1 MGHGGPGGY
10 RGAMLP
16 RALRLVT
23 IRGIDVRLDPW
34 LVPLALLLV
43 WTLARRVAPVPSVLG
58 IVVALGVTLG
68 LFASILVHELG
79 HAFEARH
86 RGLEV
91 RGVTLLL
98 LGGAT
103 EIHGHGRS
111 ARDDLAVAA
120 IGPWMSLTLAG
131 LFGLVAT
138 GAAEWFPVGVARPVS
153 AVAGVLGWANLA
165 LALFN
170 LIPGAPLDGGR
181 VLRAL
186 VWMATGDRARASRWS
201 TRAGQ
206 TLGGVLV
213 VLGVAMLVRVPDRVV
228 DAAWAS
234 IVGVFLV
241 NAATLESRQESLR
254 ARLEATPIPALLGQ
268 RPAPLD
274 GERPL
279 ALVDDAA
286 LAATAVVP
294 VRRDGRI
301 VGHVALADITAMH
314 PSDRAVRHAI
324 DITVPL
330 DDVVRVAIDAGALAL
345 VEAVGS
351 GADPVALTDGD
362 DSDTVIVDVVD
373 RATVLAA
380 VTALSRAERGA
391 LRRRRSP
398 RASHRSGPAS
408 P

>member
-1 MGHGGPGGY
+1 
-10 RGAMLP
+10 MLP

-58 IVVALGVTLG
+58 IVVALAVTLG

-138 GAAEWFPVGVARPVS
+138 GASEWFPVGIARPVS

-206 TLGGVLV
+206 MLGGVLV
-213 VLGVAMLVRVPDRVV
+213 VIGVAIIVLAPGRLV

-241 NAATLESRQESLR
+241 NAATLESRQEALR
-254 ARLEATPIPALLGQ
+254 ARLEATPIPVLLGARQ
-268 RPAPLD
+268 APLD

-286 LAATAVVP
+286 LAATLVVP
-294 VRRDGRI
+294 VSREGRI
-301 VGHVALADITAMH
+301 VGRVVLADVTAMH
-314 PSDRAVRHAI
+314 PSDRALRHAI
-324 DITVPL
+324 DIMVPL
-330 DDVVRVAIDAGALAL
+330 DDVVRVAIEADALTL
-345 VEAVGS
+345 VEAVGL
-351 GADPVALTDGD
+351 GADPVALTDGEA
-362 DSDTVIVDVVD
+362 SDAAVVDVVD

-380 VTALSRAERGA
+380 VTALSRSERGV
-391 LRRRRSP
+391 LPRRRSP
-398 RASHRSGPAS
+398 RASRRTGRTTP
-408 P
+408 